1 MAVKQGG
8 GSERPAQCNAGPAN
22 QKDPTAGGGDDRG
35 TGAVRTQTRGSGGWV
50 SQSEGRGHGCGKA
63 RWGGASSII
72 YPDLALNQEVLTK
85 F

>member
-1 MAVKQGG
+1 MGG
-8 GSERPAQCNAGPAN
+8 GEVSGQPNATPGPAN

-63 RWGGASSII
+63 RWGGGASSII
-72 YPDLALNQEVLTK
+72 YPDLAFNQEVLTK